1 MAVLQAA
8 EAAMD
13 LADNLVLDQAASP
26 ELDVQGW
33 VTCLGHIAGHYGI
46 TYSAQSA
53 LNSAAWNADK
63 PEIEGLALLGRH
75 IGLRIRL
82 YEPADLKLTAWRL
95 PVICEF
101 SDRSTGVVTT
111 LSKTGEVE
119 ILLAGE
125 QDATLMPLAQLL
137 PELRR
142 FGIARPLR
150 TLVDARVDNYIA
162 PYKEGWIRRFIL
174 PDLRPYGH
182 VMIASLTANVLGLTG
197 IIFSKQVY
205 DRVVPAESFNTLFVL
220 FIGVMMAAA
229 FDFIMRQTRTKIVDI
244 LGKRADIRLSD
255 QVFGH
260 AMRVKSSARP
270 KSTGS
275 FVAQLRDLESLRDVM
290 TSTTIS
296 ALADLPFFFL
306 FLLFFWLIGGS
317 LVIVPIVAAIAMI
330 LPGLLV
336 QKRLGRYLNEGM
348 REASMRN
355 AMLIEAVQGME
366 DVKSLQAE
374 DRFQQRWNHFN
385 AVAAEAQLKQRTI
398 TGGLQAWGHVVQ
410 TSVFAIIVFVGA
422 PMVIAG
428 DITTG
433 TLVACSI
440 LGSRMMGP
448 MAQFSQI
455 FSRLQQAKLS
465 YESIDAIMQMPV
477 DHPDRESRIGVAML
491 RGNYELRS
499 AQFFHDPEMTRS
511 ALTVADLKIAA
522 GEKIA
527 VLGRIGA
534 GKSTFLHGLA
544 GLIEPGKGEVL
555 LDDIALGQIDPSDL
569 RRDVGLL
576 TQDARLFHGTIRD
589 NLILG
594 APQASN
600 AEILEALKISGAN
613 EFVSRMAQG
622 LDYPLLE
629 DGRGL
634 SGGQRQAL
642 LLARLI
648 LRNPQIVLLDE
659 PTASMDDQT
668 ERNLIAALRTWG
680 EGRTVVLATHRMRVL
695 DLVDRVI
702 IVERGQIT
710 YDGPRKDFQRKV
722 RATARPKPA
731 VRPQL
736 VPDAQS
742 EVQDAIETKPRQGV

>member
-1 MAVLQAA
+1 
-8 EAAMD
+8 MD